1 MKEYYRKRRQMFRE
15 RGGNFTLHNSDNE
28 IMLQVNLGNLTL
40 KLLTLNNALQ
50 QRLDDVINTAIS
62 LIDTLTIAEL
72 ERIKNS

>member
-1 MKEYYRKRRQMFRE
+1 MFRE
-15 RGGNFTLHNSDNE
+15 RGGNFTLHNSDGE

-50 QRLDDVINTAIS
+50 QRLDDVIHTAIS